1 MRLLT
6 VLLLHCW
13 EMYVCVWGARCG
25 VCVCVCVE
33 NHIHLVFCCSTTQ
46 LLVAVFGRV
55 KSFECMRVEQKGSQ
69 YLERIWVFSAF
80 AWHYKASV
88 CMISLL
94 SSSST
99 PLWVCVWSKRLH
111 KYSLVVQCFSVASPW
126 VLLLGCSSPALW
138 CFLVAP
144 APGTADSWA
153 GVRRSAVPT
162 EDQLPTMDNTLCAL
176 CACAVRCV

>member
-25 VCVCVCVE
+25 VCVCVLR
-33 NHIHLVFCCSTTQ
+33 ITYIWYS
-46 LLVAVFGRV
+46 VAVRHSCWLLCLGESKV
-55 KSFECMRVEQKGSQ
+55 LSECESSRKARS
-69 YLERIWVFSAF
+69 IWRESEFFLHLLDTTRQACAWSACW
-80 AWHYKASV
+80 AH
-88 CMISLL
+88 LPP
-94 SSSST
+94 

>member
-25 VCVCVCVE
+25 VCVCWE
-33 NHIHLVFCCSTTQ
+33 SHTSGI
-46 LLVAVFGRV
+46 LLQYDTAAVFGRV

>member
-1 MRLLT
+1 MR
-6 VLLLHCW
+6 
-13 EMYVCVWGARCG
+13 VCEEPG
-25 VCVCVCVE
+25 VGCVE

-46 LLVAVFGRV
+46 LLAAVFGRV
-55 KSFECMRVEQKGSQ
+55 KSFEYMWVEQKGSQ
-69 YLERIWVFSAF
+69 YLERISVFSAF

-94 SSSST
+94 SSSPT

-176 CACAVRCV
+176 CVCAVQCV